1 MLDCISIFI
10 LLIDL
15 SFYSA
20 AFTSNKTM

>member
-20 AFTSNKTM
+20 AFASKKTM